1 MAESRRREQAVVTG
15 ITAEHHN
22 HDNGHIADQTDAPPP
37 QAAGERAGR
46 HHRAHAQRQRAER
59 ETDAAHHR
67 SALQQ
72 LGDAS
77 AQQQSQGR
85 SGERADEG
93 RRQGAAA
100 AQQRLGDGEH
110 HQQRDR
116 VDEQLQDSACQQQRG
131 QQMQQVELLQAGAQA
146 AQRQWTAGQ
155 READPHGD
163 VEPRERAGQRH
174 CEAMPVNPDAHVMY
188 QGMHPAVGTAFAAAF
203 FAALRFD
210 LRVAHCR
217 TSILG

>member
-1 MAESRRREQAVVTG
+1 MAASRRREQAVVTG

-22 HDNGHIADQTDAPPP
+22 HDYGHIADQTDAPPP
-37 QAAGERAGR
+37 QAASERAGR

-85 SGERADEG
+85 PGERADEG

-116 VDEQLQDSACQQQRG
+116 NPMKLTKVYTLNRNSMRMDNKICFILYVFLFCFHNLCRINACS
-131 QQMQQVELLQAGAQA
+131 LIHL
-146 AQRQWTAGQ
+146 
-155 READPHGD
+155 P
-163 VEPRERAGQRH
+163 
-174 CEAMPVNPDAHVMY
+174 
-188 QGMHPAVGTAFAAAF
+188 
-203 FAALRFD
+203 
-210 LRVAHCR
+210 
-217 TSILG
+217 